1 MRKTVLSVLLLSLL
15 LSAGASNPN
24 CSYCYF
30 TDTTR
35 TNNRLLI
42 LCLLPTEDSQL
53 TAAFEKRIMEA
64 LVQKGYS
71 AFSAAMLPLNCCLYN
86 NDTFYTA
93 KEIRERGFSSVLIIT
108 LIDKVKNQYHGTK
121 KKDSNTGPDSIAT
134 WEKYYNNVKENPY
147 AKKYYSTESRYVWEY
162 NFYLVPD
169 GMLLF
174 SGRSKSFSYVNRASG
189 YEHLSNRITETI
201 LEKKLLTKEE
211 W

>member
-1 MRKTVLSVLLLSLL
+1 MRKTVLSVLSLSLF
-15 LSAGASNPN
+15 LSVSAVNSVYYYPH
-24 CSYCYF
+24 S
-30 TDTTR
+30 TDTSR

-42 LCLLPTEDSQL
+42 LCILPEEDSQL
-53 TAAFEKRIMEA
+53 TIAFEKKITEA

-86 NDTFYTA
+86 NDTFNTA
-93 KEIRERGFSSVLIIT
+93 KEIRERGFSSVLVIS
-108 LIDKVKNQYHGTK
+108 LIDKVKNQYHDPK
-121 KKDSNTGPDSIAT
+121 KRDSNTGPDSIAT
-134 WEKYYNNVKENPY
+134 WEKYYNTVKENPY

-162 NFYLVPD
+162 SFYLVPD

-174 SGRSKSFSYVNRASG
+174 SGRSKSFAYVNRASG
-189 YEHLSNRITETI
+189 YEHVSNRIAETI